1 MKSFK
6 ANYSQYKICFLEAEA
21 GGDITEGDMI
31 KETPEKDCEA
41 ISKLVSSLARLE
53 QSHMEQNK
61 ILITE
66 NQELL
71 NEDVTKISKN

>member
-6 ANYSQYKICFLEAEA
+6 ANYSQYKICFLEA

-31 KETPEKDCEA
+31 KETPEKDFEA